1 MLTGSVVT
9 HEQQEARDYLDR
21 VALEA
26 MKVILDGARW
36 GDGESERMNAVLETV
51 ADASYQLAR
60 NMLKA
65 RSQGG
70 AE

>member
-9 HEQQEARDYLDR
+9 HEQQEERDYLDR

-26 MKVILDGARW
+26 MKVILDGAHW

-70 AE
+70 AV